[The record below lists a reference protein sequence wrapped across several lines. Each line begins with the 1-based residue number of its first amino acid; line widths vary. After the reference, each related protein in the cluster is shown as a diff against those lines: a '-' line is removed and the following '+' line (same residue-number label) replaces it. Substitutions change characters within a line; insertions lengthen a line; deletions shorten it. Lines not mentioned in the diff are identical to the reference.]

1 MTGHPLTFGVMTYEA
16 EPWPELT
23 ARWEWFERLG
33 LDSLWAGDHVW
44 SSIVEGRAVRPRF
57 DAWLLLAGM
66 AAATTRPTLG
76 PLVSGMPFRGPA
88 MVAKQAVTLDHMSAG
103 RLVLGLGA
111 GGNPADHAAC
121 GVPLWGQ
128 DERVARFGEYVEI
141 VRGMLS
147 EDTFDYAGAYY
158 QATGTVRAPAPVQPA
173 VPLTI
178 AAHVP
183 GTLRV
188 AARHADTWSSYG
200 TLFSQMRRGVTLS
213 EEEAVRTT
221 ARRAAL
227 LDEYAAEQ
235 GRDPSSIRRSFLA
248 GFTADRPFASV
259 EAFRDFVGR
268 YREIGI
274 TEFVF
279 LYPGP
284 GGVDP
289 VLFEKICAEVVPDLR
304 AAG

>member
-1 MTGHPLTFGVMTYEA
+1 MTEHPPTFGVMTYEA
-16 EPWPELT
+16 EPWSELT
-23 ARWEWFERLG
+23 ARWAWFEQLG

-44 SSIVEGRAVRPRF
+44 SSIVDGRPVRPRF

-76 PLVSGMPFRGPA
+76 PLVSSMPFRSPA

-121 GVPLWGQ
+121 GVPLW
-128 DERVARFGEYVEI
+128 DPEERIARFDEYVEI

-147 EDTFDYAGAYY
+147 TDAFEYSGTHYRVS
-158 QATGTVRAPAPVQPA
+158 GTVRAPAPIQSAP
-173 VPLTI
+173 PLTI

-213 EEEAVRTT
+213 EQEGVRTT

-227 LDEYAAEQ
+227 LDEYAAEE
-235 GRDPSSIRRSFLA
+235 GRDPSTIRRSFLA
-248 GFTADRPFASV
+248 GFTADRPLASV
-259 EAFRDFVGR
+259 EAFHDFVGR
-268 YREIGI
+268 YREIGV

-289 VLFEKICAEVVPDLR
+289 AMFERICTEAMPDLR
-304 AAG
+304 RS